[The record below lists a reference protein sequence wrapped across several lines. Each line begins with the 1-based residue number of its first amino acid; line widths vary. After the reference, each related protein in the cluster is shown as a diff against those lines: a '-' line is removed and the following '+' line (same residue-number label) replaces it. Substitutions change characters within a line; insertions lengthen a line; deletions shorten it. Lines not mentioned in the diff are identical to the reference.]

1 MLPHSVATHTYTQR
15 SVRMAHLPLLTDAE
29 EAIDYYKS
37 QPHFS
42 SGPITAHV
50 IRILVQ
56 DGYKNRDIREAL
68 GIEKVYTVTHFIRVS
83 QALTDGEMDLW
94 FNNPDR
100 ITLGHLRAI
109 AKLDF
114 PTREKLLRKLLVARS
129 PVHEFESIARGDTQ
143 EKDVDIARFASTMSE
158 VTGRPTDIRFNKKR
172 KNGTIT
178 LNFYDLDDLDD
189 LCRKLG
195 FNPSEYF

>member
-1 MLPHSVATHTYTQR
+1 M
-15 SVRMAHLPLLTDAE
+15 
-29 EAIDYYKS
+29 
-37 QPHFS
+37 
-42 SGPITAHV
+42 
-50 IRILVQ
+50 
-56 DGYKNRDIREAL
+56 
-68 GIEKVYTVTHFIRVS
+68 
-83 QALTDGEMDLW
+83 
-94 FNNPDR
+94 
-100 ITLGHLRAI
+100 
-109 AKLDF
+109 
-114 PTREKLLRKLLVARS
+114 RKLLVART
-129 PVHEFESIARGDTQ
+129 PVHEFESIARGDAQ